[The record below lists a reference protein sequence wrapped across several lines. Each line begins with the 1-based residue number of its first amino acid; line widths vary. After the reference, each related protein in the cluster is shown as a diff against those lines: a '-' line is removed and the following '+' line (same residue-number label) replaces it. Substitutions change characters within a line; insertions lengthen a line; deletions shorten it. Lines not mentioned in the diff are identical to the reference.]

1 MTNLTQE
8 QLDKLA
14 KLLESNQGSEVES
27 FLDQIFNAAEV
38 KPENIDTLLGAD
50 TATDPQ
56 HLETLL
62 GPLEEVDTDHAQT
75 LQGDYSSAPPASS
88 SSSRGKDRQADLADT
103 GMVNRFGDYELLNE
117 IARGGM
123 GVVYKARQIA
133 LNREVAI
140 KMILSGQ
147 FANDDEMERFYA
159 EAEAAASL
167 NHPNIVT
174 IYEIGEVDGRHFFS
188 MEYVPGSSLA
198 DLVRERPLAPFRA
211 ANYISDVCEAVQLAH
226 DNGILHRDIKPANVL
241 VSENDVPL
249 VTDFGLAKQVHQ
261 KSGMTMEGSVLG
273 TPSYMPPEQARG
285 NLEEVDARS
294 DIYAIGAVCNKAAAQ
309 LGEPSALA

>member
-1 MTNLTQE
+1 MTNLTQQ
-8 QLDKLA
+8 QLDELA
-14 KLLESNQGSEVES
+14 KLLENNQGSEVES
-27 FLDQIFNAAEV
+27 YLAQIFNAAQD
-38 KPENIDTLLGAD
+38 KSQDIDTQQDAD
-50 TATDPQ
+50 AATDPQ

-62 GPLEEVDTDHAQT
+62 GSPDGDDADHAQT
-75 LQGDYSSAPPASS
+75 LQGDYNSAPPASS

-147 FANDDEMERFYA
+147 FANEDEMERFYA

-174 IYEIGEVDGRHFFS
+174 IYEIGEVAGRHFFS
-188 MEYVPGSSLA
+188 MEYVALCSG
-198 DLVRERPLAPFRA
+198 A
-211 ANYISDVCEAVQLAH
+211 A
-226 DNGILHRDIKPANVL
+226 
-241 VSENDVPL
+241 
-249 VTDFGLAKQVHQ
+249 
-261 KSGMTMEGSVLG
+261 
-273 TPSYMPPEQARG
+273 
-285 NLEEVDARS
+285 
-294 DIYAIGAVCNKAAAQ
+294 
-309 LGEPSALA
+309 